1 MNFRN
6 KYLFIL
12 AIFLILQIVWFNHI
26 RLFGF
31 LTPIVFIYPFLIL
44 PLSKN
49 ESFSLIIAFVSGIL
63 LDIVSNT
70 GGIFAATA
78 VFITYLRK
86 LYFIMIKNPV
96 QKLDEISINQVDYLQ
111 KILYFTVFVLLAHIL
126 IYFLDAFNAG
136 LVIAKWQNILLNTVV
151 SLFFIIFIDLIFF
164 NPAKQ

>member
-26 RLFGF
+26 RLFGY

-86 LYFIMIKNPV
+86 LYFIMTKNPV

-136 LVIAKWQNILLNTVV
+136 LVISKWQTILLNTAI
-151 SLFFIIFIDLIFF
+151 SIFFIIFIDLIFF
-164 NPAKQ
+164 NPSKQ